1 MTIAW
6 HNWYVFSFDT
16 WYDDNVMH
24 MTWYVDEWNPLGL
37 CCRSARSL
45 LPRSQRSHTFKYHIF
60 SWSSMMIS
68 TQIFF
73 IIFLCIVMQHMSIFL
88 RSSSSFLRI
97 MMQNMHIFLS
107 LWKLWF
113 RKYVAPLFQE
123 VSRAHPI
130 ERALLIYLVHEGGGP
145 DEEDLIL
152 LALRIG
158 ANLGWSSLSKSGMW
172 SCTDQ
177 RFFARKVYIQSGRAN
192 STESGIRAL
201 EGLVSWMYHRQS
213 VLSGAQ
219 GEVPTYSPAE
229 TSGQEKNCTCWKL
242 EVNARARKHKWKANA
257 AFVRGG
263 HS

>member
-1 MTIAW
+1 MLTNGTHLDCVACLLDHSFQD
-6 HNWYVFSFDT
+6 HNDLIPS
-16 WYDDNVMH
+16 H
-24 MTWYVDEWNPLGL
+24 II
-37 CCRSARSL
+37 SSL
-45 LPRSQRSHTFKYHIF
+45 DHRWLSSH
-60 SWSSMMIS
+60 
-68 TQIFF
+68 
-73 IIFLCIVMQHMSIFL
+73 
-88 RSSSSFLRI
+88 RSSSSFLCI
-97 MMQNMHIFLS
+97 MMQNMSIFLS
-107 LWKLWF
+107 FWKLWF
-113 RKYVAPLFQE
+113 RKYFPPLFQE
-123 VSRAHPI
+123 VSCAHPI
-130 ERALLIYLVHEGGGP
+130 ERALLINLVHKGGGP

-219 GEVPTYSPAE
+219 GEVPTFSPAE

-242 EVNARARKHKWKANA
+242 EWWMPEQENTNEKQMPLLSQDDIPSSSNTKN
-257 AFVRGG
+257 
-263 HS
+263 STL